1 MSLRTTP
8 NIRNICCWYTLRRG
22 SLTSKSN
29 ARPFSKMAKYPSYL
43 RPSNLEETAN
53 FQHSKRSRDLNPTNG
68 CYFSI
73 VNLRRCNK
81 RGNNSGLHGWC
92 CVGDGGLWWSFI
104 MEHVRKLTWSVW
116 FDRSRSLA
124 FALGGPPFLRTEI
137 HKKNTDTV
145 DTADRF
151 L

>member
-1 MSLRTTP
+1 M
-8 NIRNICCWYTLRRG
+8 
-22 SLTSKSN
+22 SKSN

-53 FQHSKRSRDLNPTNG
+53 FQHSKRSRDLNPMNG

-92 CVGDGGLWWSFI
+92 CVGMADCGDLSLSWSTYVSSLEVCDLIDRGVWPSHWGVPLFFGLRYI
-104 MEHVRKLTWSVW
+104 
-116 FDRSRSLA
+116 
-124 FALGGPPFLRTEI
+124 
-137 HKKNTDTV
+137 KKI
-145 DTADRF
+145 
-151 L
+151 LIL